1 MIHVRGDMIEEDN
14 LMSKKNYVNY
24 NKQMENTVSD
34 ATAETA
40 NVEETVDTEK
50 EPAVKE
56 AVKSTKP
63 VYGTVTNCTLLN
75 IREKPNTNSTVL
87 CRVRPNSKLIIDLS
101 NSTVDWY
108 SVTTKDGIKGYCMK
122 DYVVVNN

>member
-34 ATAETA
+34 ATAETV
-40 NVEETVDTEK
+40 NVEETVVNEK
-50 EPAVKE
+50 EPVSNE
-56 AVKSTKP
+56 TVKSTKH

-75 IREKPNTNSTVL
+75 IREKPNTNSTIL
-87 CRVRPNSKLIIDLS
+87 CRVKPNSKLIIDLS

-108 SVTTKDGIKGYCMK
+108 RVTTKDGIKGYCVK
-122 DYVVVNN
+122 DYVVVND